1 MSGTD
6 GTQKSLLRDAPVGA
20 ENKAPSRAAHSPTFF
35 PWPARGRARS
45 EMTEYSG
52 LWTCRIFDPT
62 YVIGDQT
69 PQKEHELVRAE
80 AVINF
85 QTTSSSLEG
94 TIEWPD
100 VSGVS

>member
-1 MSGTD
+1 
-6 GTQKSLLRDAPVGA
+6 
-20 ENKAPSRAAHSPTFF
+20 
-35 PWPARGRARS
+35 
-45 EMTEYSG
+45 MTEYSG

-100 VSGVS
+100 VSGVSGLDLKNGTVQPGAGDEPVPGTNTDG